1 MRLNFLRTEFP
12 LERFVFAGA
21 GFRASRFGDGE
32 GEATGDGDAS
42 GVGLELGL
50 ATAAASGSVL
60 LDLTATSTKA
70 IANTTAIAPAIISKC
85 FVGRLENETERREN
99 E

>member
-12 LERFVFAGA
+12 LERFVFAFA
-21 GFRASRFGDGE
+21 GFRASRFGDGA

-50 ATAAASGSVL
+50 ATAAASGTVL
-60 LDLTATSTKA
+60 PGLTAMSTKA
-70 IANTTAIAPAIISKC
+70 IANTTAIAPAIISKF
-85 FVGRLENETERREN
+85 FVDRLENETDSREN